1 MLGVK
6 EILIGILAQPQPG
19 PSMCQNYKSK
29 EYKIQKKHK
38 IPKTKYKGS
47 LA

>member
-1 MLGVK
+1 MKGVR
-6 EILIGILAQPQPG
+6 EILIGSHAQPKRG
-19 PSMCQNYKSK
+19 ASMCQNYKSK
-29 EYKIQKKHK
+29 EYKIQKKYK